1 MIFVKQNKDMARMP
15 SVTAQRKACRAAVCV
30 FTEAAGIESY
40 IMQARSG
47 EIYWCANV
55 SGPNYQK
62 QNYASRQS
70 MKALTISSSSSS
82 IFHFCKWLLYFT
94 WIDCGLMLSLIP
106 VRYPRGYRGWAIKLN
121 EAADYKQITRVNIL
135 KGCFSVLWSLW
146 IFHQKLNVWGNS

>member
-47 EIYWCANV
+47 KIYWCANV

-62 QNYASRQS
+62 QNYAGPS
-70 MKALTISSSSSS
+70 LHIETIHES
-82 IFHFCKWLLYFT
+82 
-94 WIDCGLMLSLIP
+94 
-106 VRYPRGYRGWAIKLN
+106 
-121 EAADYKQITRVNIL
+121 ADDFFFFDL
-135 KGCFSVLWSLW
+135 PFL
-146 IFHQKLNVWGNS
+146 